1 MVAVALSRGTIGR
14 NQKMATDKKSD
25 NVTISD
31 KFRDVDSANPYR
43 QIDSGTN
50 LSTVTNAASDNI
62 GMGSPTAAPSRTGPQ
77 NENGL
82 AG

>member
-1 MVAVALSRGTIGR
+1 MIGR
-14 NQKMATDKKSD
+14 NQKMTTGKKSD

-31 KFRDVDSANPYR
+31 EVRDVDAANPFR

-62 GMGSPTAAPSRTGPQ
+62 GMGSPTAAPPMTGPQ
-77 NENGL
+77 NSNGL
-82 AG
+82 AGQ